1 MKKKSNKLYIFV
13 LLTIL
18 IFGCVPTKTE
28 ALEKRLEPTPIPG
41 TGGVKGKIIMT
52 NSLDLN
58 GLIVYLGD
66 IIELTDEFSGGYL
79 DTSKAPFC
87 HVNPEDGTFYFY
99 DIKPGT
105 YSLIIYEVVSGG
117 MVYYDNNGNVLK
129 IEVKENKILDLGD
142 IYFSFE

>member
-1 MKKKSNKLYIFV
+1 MKKKSNNLCIFI
-13 LLTIL
+13 LLVIL
-18 IFGCVPTKTE
+18 IFGCVPAKTG

-41 TGGVKGKIIMT
+41 TGGIKGKLIMT

-66 IIELTDEFSGGYL
+66 IIELTDEFSGGFL

-87 HVNPEDGTFYFY
+87 YVNPVDGTFYFN

-117 MVYYDNNGNVLK
+117 MVYYDENGNVLK
-129 IEVKENKILDLGD
+129 IEVKDNKILDLGD
-142 IYFSFE
+142 IYFSLK